1 MTWEFRS
8 GLERNYLPPSG
19 VDSQDWC
26 IFEMLDHCMQPRK
39 GSFEVQ
45 DDKGNKYVS
54 LQVKHSL
61 IFSCFEV
68 HFVAIWLSAYPHK
81 IVAA

>member
-1 MTWEFRS
+1 MSPVYDMGVQKWI
-8 GLERNYLPPSG
+8 GKKLPSSIWSRFTRLG
-19 VDSQDWC
+19 C

-39 GSFEVQ
+39 GSFEVE

-61 IFSCFEV
+61 IFSCFELR
-68 HFVAIWLSAYPHK
+68 F
-81 IVAA
+81 